1 MIKTPKLVRVT
12 ILVVFA
18 FFVWFSGHAQD
29 TLVLRNG
36 KRIGILKLAMANDHL
51 EVKNSATKAF
61 ESYPFDSVFGYSKG
75 SKERAYFLKKNPSKD
90 YSGYFFLKRIA
101 VGRLT
106 LFENT
111 GNDQSLYLEKD
122 GRFEKVFGMTE
133 SKAKKAKRLDIFM
146 SFVSDDEESTAYLN
160 APGFKY
166 KWNEILTVVAH
177 YNERNFVERL
187 PQAGDVLGRVYLYRT
202 QFQKTMQ
209 GIKIKLYGKDHD
221 LYIEDFI
228 MLDLPVAYASQLHL
242 RDSEVRSTHELSG
255 EFNEQ
260 FFEVLLDPDTNTFR
274 FDKKKGTELQYEFF
288 KIKDQ
293 VDKKINNR

>member
-1 MIKTPKLVRVT
+1 MTKTPKLVRVT
-12 ILVVFA
+12 IIIGFI
-18 FFVWFSGHAQD
+18 FFVCLNGHAQD

-36 KRIGILKLAMANDHL
+36 KRIGILRLAMANDHL
-51 EVKNSATKAF
+51 KVKNSLTKEF
-61 ESYPFDSVFGYSKG
+61 EAYPFDSVFGYTKG
-75 SKERAYFLKKNPSKD
+75 SKERAYFLKKNPGMD

-122 GRFEKVFGMTE
+122 GRFEKVFGVTE
-133 SKAKKAKRLDIFM
+133 SKAKKAKRLQVFQ

-160 APGFKY
+160 APELKY
-166 KWNEILTVVAH
+166 KWDEIITVVEH

-187 PQAGDVLGRVYLYRT
+187 PQSSDVLGRVYLYRT
-202 QFQKTMQ
+202 QFQKTKQ

-228 MLDLPVAYASQLHL
+228 MLNLPVEYASQLHL
-242 RDSEVRSTHELSG
+242 RDSEVRSTHEMSG
-255 EFNEQ
+255 ELNEQ
-260 FFEVLLDPDTNTFR
+260 FFEVLLDPGTNTFR

-288 KIKDQ
+288 KIRDQ
-293 VDKKINNR
+293 VNKKINN